1 MSGAAFEGLEGLDLG
16 APGSD
21 YTKGEVACDLSLVDE
36 VVQYYIDD
44 STHRILGLLMD
55 RGKGV
60 LHLMPLLERGIGEG
74 FHPNAFLDC
83 LIVRL
88 GERWEELKDD
98 TFNLW
103 AYDSIGAFL
112 DIVVQGLYC
121 KDYNRFV
128 LDLGPLASYFAR
140 VHEAPDGKKKGK
152 DLACGLIASEDRPLV
167 LKVIGN
173 IGEFG
178 RWSRNCALE
187 LDGNADSAG
196 ETGRHTRYILHGA
209 VEEIAEKSEGCRF
222 DIEQPARI
230 GEGAKETEIYARNGV
245 SKEGRSAWKFV
256 GEKSNSLYVPLADG
270 AWGKVGPEGEVMGR

>member
-16 APGSD
+16 ALDSD
-21 YTKGEVACDLSLVDE
+21 YKKGEAACDLSFVDE
-36 VVQYYIDD
+36 VVQYYFEE
-44 STHRILGLLMD
+44 SSRHTLGLFMD

-83 LIVRL
+83 LIIRL
-88 GERWEELKDD
+88 GERWEEIKDD

-121 KDYNRFV
+121 KDYNEFV
-128 LDLGPLASYFAR
+128 LNLDPLAGYFTR
-140 VHEAPDGKKKGK
+140 VHEAPDGKKGK
-152 DLACGLIASEDRPLV
+152 DLASGLIASEDRPLA

-173 IGEFG
+173 ILGFG
-178 RWSRNCALE
+178 RWSRNCVLE
-187 LDGNADSAG
+187 LDGSANSAG
-196 ETGRHTRYILHGA
+196 ETGRHTKYILHGS
-209 VEEIAEKSEGCRF
+209 VEEIAEKSEQCRF

-230 GEGAKETEIYARNGV
+230 GEGAKETDIYARNGV
-245 SKEGRSAWKFV
+245 LKEGRSALKFV
-256 GEKSNSLYVPLADG
+256 WEKSNSLYVPLADG
-270 AWGKVGPEGEVMGR
+270 AWGKVGADGEVKGR